1 MGDNLWNVHDSADID
16 KDDEDDD
23 YNYANNADDD
33 NKEDDGADGD
43 DDDDDCSKSH
53 QERDAGFLDGGIG
66 PLSPA
71 RTISQELTLLQTN
84 NDDDDDDDVSN
95 FWNKYLSRSFRYF

>member
-1 MGDNLWNVHDSADID
+1 MILCFPKRFQGPLI
-16 KDDEDDD
+16 
-23 YNYANNADDD
+23 
-33 NKEDDGADGD
+33 DGD
-43 DDDDDCSKSH
+43 DDCGTDGDDDDAADGENDDDDCSKSH

-84 NDDDDDDDVSN
+84 NDDDDDDDDDVSN
-95 FWNKYLSRSFRYF
+95 F

>member
-1 MGDNLWNVHDSADID
+1 MGMVNGDGDY
-16 KDDEDDD
+16 EDD
-23 YNYANNADDD
+23 A
-33 NKEDDGADGD
+33 GD
-43 DDDDDCSKSH
+43 DDDDGCSKSH

-84 NDDDDDDDVSN
+84 NDDDDDDDDVSN
-95 FWNKYLSRSFRYF
+95 F